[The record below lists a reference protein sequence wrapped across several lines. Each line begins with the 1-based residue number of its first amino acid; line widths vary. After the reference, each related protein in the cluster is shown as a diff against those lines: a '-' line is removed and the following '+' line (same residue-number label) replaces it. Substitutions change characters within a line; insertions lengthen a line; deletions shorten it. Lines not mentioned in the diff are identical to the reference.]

1 MTFGRLIALI
11 SENLALVLMVLAV
24 VTSAISVV
32 YSKHQSRVEFVALQ
46 KLEQHRDH
54 LNEEWGRLLLEQSTY
69 AGPGRIESQ
78 AKLKLKMT
86 VPTAQQTVVIKP

>member
-1 MTFGRLIALI
+1 MTFCRLITMI
-11 SENLALVLMVLAV
+11 SENLALVLMVSAIV
-24 VTSAISVV
+24 VSAISVV

-69 AGPGRIESQ
+69 AGPGRIERQ

>member
-1 MTFGRLIALI
+1 MSFGRLIALI

-46 KLEQHRDH
+46 KLEQ
-54 LNEEWGRLLLEQSTY
+54 Y
-69 AGPGRIESQ
+69 
-78 AKLKLKMT
+78 LKL
-86 VPTAQQTVVIKP
+86 